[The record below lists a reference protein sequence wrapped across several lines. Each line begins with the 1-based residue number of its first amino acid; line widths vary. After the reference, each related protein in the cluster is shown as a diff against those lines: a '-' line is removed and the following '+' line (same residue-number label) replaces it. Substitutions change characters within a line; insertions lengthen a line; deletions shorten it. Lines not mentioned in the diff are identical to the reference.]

1 MNDLANASN
10 RLLADLALIDSA
22 EIMACL
28 PDSRSLHL
36 FAKKKTWITLI
47 RAFFLNSNRVVITF
61 FTFDIPITTF

>member
-22 EIMACL
+22 EIMARL
-28 PDSRSLHL
+28 PDSRSLHF
-36 FAKKKTWITLI
+36 FAKKTWITLI
-47 RAFFLNSNRVVITF
+47 HAFFLNSNRVVITF